1 MQKKLPWYLNKKV
14 VYFFCI
20 VTPPVGYIILL
31 TNLDKFE
38 HLKKIE
44 YLTIATIMMS
54 IWILKFLPKEL
65 NNLVWLLII
74 TLIIAR
80 FLIKLIKLKSKNF

>member
-1 MQKKLPWYLNKKV
+1 MQNKLPWYLNKKI

-20 VTPPVGYIILL
+20 VTPPIGYIILL
-31 TNLDKFE
+31 SNLNKFE
-38 HLKKIE
+38 HSKKIE

-65 NNLVWLLII
+65 NNLVWILII
-74 TLIIAR
+74 TLIIAS
-80 FLIKLIKLKSKNF
+80 FLIKLIKLRFKNF